1 MKEIRFVFF
10 GSSNFSIE
18 VLDTLETL
26 GLSPVAVVTMPDR
39 PKGRKLILTENPV
52 KTWAK
57 ERNIKVVEEVDGIKA
72 DVFIVASYGKILPE
86 KLINTPKFKTLN
98 VHPSLLPKLRGPA
111 PIQGAILGENE
122 TGVSIMRLDSKM
134 DHGPILVQRKV
145 EFNKWPEKYSVVE
158 KTLAEAGAKLLAE
171 TLPKWLKNPP
181 SELAGRQNPLEIP
194 QDESLATFTHMIKK
208 EDADISNDS
217 PEIALRKVY
226 AYEIWPRA
234 RKSELVITKA
244 HIEDGKFVP
253 DRVIPP
259 GKEEMDYKDYLN
271 GNPKVT
277 F

>member
-1 MKEIRFVFF
+1 MNKEIRFVFF
-10 GSSNFSIE
+10 GSSSFSIE

-39 PKGRKLILTENPV
+39 PRGRKLILTENPV

-57 ERNIKVVEEVDGIKA
+57 ERNIKVIEEVNGINA

-98 VHPSLLPKLRGPA
+98 IHPSLLPKLRGPS

-134 DHGPILVQRKV
+134 DHGPILAQKKV
-145 EFNKWPEKYSVVE
+145 EFNKWPDKYSVVE

-171 TLPKWLKNPP
+171 TLPKWLKNEVPEV
-181 SELAGRQNPLEIP
+181 S

-217 PEIALRKVY
+217 PEMALRKVY

-234 RKSELVITKA
+234 RKGELVITKA
-244 HIEDGKFVP
+244 HIENEKFVP
-253 DRVIPP
+253 DRVIPS

-271 GNPKVT
+271 GNPKVI